1 MNRQITEEEI
11 ANILMEALYKIP
23 DYMSVQHNIIKPLN
37 LNIDELHIRIVCRQL
52 LLEGLIE
59 ECNSEKGILIRITQE
74 GYKAIKLFDTYT
86 IYKRETK
93 KAALSEKKIIYLKE
107 KNILLKNINLEIAI
121 ITFIAGIL
129 LSDPIKKLLKH
140 WLICD

>member
-1 MNRQITEEEI
+1 MNRQITEEEF

-107 KNILLKNINLEIAI
+107 KIYY
-121 ITFIAGIL
+121 
-129 LSDPIKKLLKH
+129 
-140 WLICD
+140 

>member
-1 MNRQITEEEI
+1 
-11 ANILMEALYKIP
+11 
-23 DYMSVQHNIIKPLN
+23 MSVQHNIIKPLN